1 MTNAIRVGIVL
12 FLFLISTTNTSAQV
26 MNEQDFSKLASDEF
40 LSQQGLQNLSSS
52 EKQIV
57 RSLLFNAYSLGM
69 ENLLQAAQNTAPIP
83 PQTMSPCPVGNR
95 AVNSR
100 ITGDF
105 EGWEG
110 ESIYQLDNGQI
121 WQQSEYKYKYK
132 YKYAPKVNL
141 FRSGSSWNML
151 VEGMDEPIKVR
162 CIN

>member
-1 MTNAIRVGIVL
+1 MFFRIGIIIYAIFIANSNA
-12 FLFLISTTNTSAQV
+12 NAQV
-26 MNEQDFSKLASDEF
+26 MSEQDLNKIISDEF
-40 LSQQGLQNLSSS
+40 LSGQGLQDLSTA

-69 ENLLQAAQNTAPIP
+69 ENLLQAAQNTTATPL
-83 PQTMSPCPVGNR
+83 QNTSPCPVGNQ
-95 AVNSR
+95 AFNSH
-100 ITGDF
+100 ISEDF

-121 WQQSEYKYKYK
+121 WQQTDYKYKYK
-132 YKYAPKVNL
+132 YKYRPKVNL

-151 VEGMDEPIKVR
+151 VENMDEPIKVR